1 MSNIRIRCKF
11 TKCVCI
17 ILEHRPIGLATKNY
31 DKPQLTT
38 RTKNKKQIE
47 HVEQRLY
54 REDPVPEYF
63 RGKYNSLHKI

>member
-17 ILEHRPIGLATKNY
+17 ILEHPPFGLATKNY
-31 DKPQLTT
+31 DKTQLTT
-38 RTKNKKQIE
+38 STKNKKQIE
-47 HVEQRLY
+47 QRLY
-54 REDPVPEYF
+54 RKDPVPEYF